1 MFTSLLTFFQV
12 CTQQYCR
19 SRLLPHKRVGATS
32 MHDRSLK
39 VSFSKLTI
47 THGIIFGK
55 IMQIAVLHPHH
66 IIHLSVNFNLFKL
79 LHTVA

>member
-1 MFTSLLTFFQV
+1 
-12 CTQQYCR
+12 
-19 SRLLPHKRVGATS
+19 

-47 THGIIFGK
+47 THGIIFGE